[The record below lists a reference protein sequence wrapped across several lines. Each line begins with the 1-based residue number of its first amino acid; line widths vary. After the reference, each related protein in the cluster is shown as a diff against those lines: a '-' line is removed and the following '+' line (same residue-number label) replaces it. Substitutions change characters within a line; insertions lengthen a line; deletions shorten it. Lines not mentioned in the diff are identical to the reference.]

1 MTEPVALSD
10 IKTHLRLDQGATDED
25 SYLTILL
32 TAARRACEGRIHR
45 AVVGTSAIA
54 TFDRFPLAP
63 IGVPLEVPEPDAL
76 YLELEGG
83 TVASITSILYYDGT
97 GSVQTLDPASYVVDL
112 DQIPA
117 RVAPLEAWPT
127 TMRRPNAIKISYVL
141 SPLPLDDLAAVKQ
154 AIFLLVENWYSNRGA
169 AVVDIRGVPTELP
182 LAVTWLLWPLTQ
194 FATS

>member
-10 IKTHLRLDQGATDED
+10 IKTHLRLGQGATDED

-45 AVVGTSAIA
+45 AVVGTAAIA
-54 TFDRFPLAP
+54 TFDSFPSAP
-63 IGVPLEVPEPDAL
+63 IGVPLEVQQPDAL

-83 TVASITSILYYDGT
+83 TVASVTTIIYYDGA
-97 GSVQTLDPASYVVDL
+97 GVAQTLDPAAYIVDL
-112 DQIPA
+112 EQIPA
-117 RVAPLEAWPT
+117 RVAPLEAWPIAT
-127 TMRRPNAIKISYVL
+127 RRPGAIKISYVV

-154 AIFLLVENWYSNRGA
+154 AIFLLIENWYSNRGA
-169 AVVDIRGVPTELP
+169 AVVDTKGVPTELP